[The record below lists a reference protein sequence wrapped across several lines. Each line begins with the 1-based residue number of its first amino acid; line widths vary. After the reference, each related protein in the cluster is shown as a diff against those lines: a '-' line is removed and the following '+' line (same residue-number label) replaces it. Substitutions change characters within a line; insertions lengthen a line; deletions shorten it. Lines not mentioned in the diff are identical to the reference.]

1 MKVPYG
7 ELSGDELAIIYKD
20 VTLEMMRR
28 AVLAAMTTEAEDEA
42 KVEVQPSESST
53 SSPGEPQGERQGE
66 AKVNT
71 RTRMELQLLLTEY
84 AKEEQTDITKYIQG
98 FEHTRGYSLQDMTQ
112 DEAETWIRR
121 YNAYFEGVAQRG
133 EEYDD
138 ESGF

>member
-53 SSPGEPQGERQGE
+53 SSPGEPQGERQGKYQDAHGATATTDRVCE
-66 AKVNT
+66 GGADRHHQIHPGIRTHT
-71 RTRMELQLLLTEY
+71 RLLTP
-84 AKEEQTDITKYIQG
+84 
-98 FEHTRGYSLQDMTQ
+98 
-112 DEAETWIRR
+112 R
-121 YNAYFEGVAQRG
+121 Y
-133 EEYDD
+133 D
-138 ESGF
+138 SG